1 VRAARSAV
9 AALSLWVIG
18 SGLWA
23 QGVPPVTPSAGPT
36 TRSAD
41 GSQLTI
47 SVLTFGQGDAIW
59 ERFGHNALRVRDAQ
73 LGTDVAYN
81 WGTFD
86 FEQPNFIG
94 RFLTG
99 NTLYWLATDP
109 TPLMIEHY
117 ARVLNRSGV
126 EQVLALTPQQ
136 RLAIRDFVAWNARPE
151 NRNYRY
157 DYFVDNC
164 STRLRD
170 VIDRVL
176 GGELRRQLA
185 ARPSAHTYRSESL
198 RLVDGMH
205 LLQAGMDVALARPAD
220 LPLTAWE
227 ESFVPMRLRDR
238 LRDVQVVG
246 ADGARRPLVAEERVL
261 YESTRAPEAARMPS
275 LVGRFLVVGLL
286 LAGLVVGLSALAER
300 GRRGARAGL
309 AAVGGVWGFLAGVMG
324 AILAIAWLAT
334 RHVFW
339 YRNEN
344 LLQFA
349 PVAIVLA
356 VLLPLAVY
364 RPRWRGAAFTV
375 AALVA
380 ALSALGLLLKVFPA
394 FRQQNL
400 AVVLLALPVH
410 AALGWALRPRRAD

>member
-1 VRAARSAV
+1 VSLRRSVV
-9 AALSLWVIG
+9 AAVSLCAVSSALS
-18 SGLWA
+18 A
-23 QGVPPVTPSAGPT
+23 QPT
-36 TRSAD
+36 TAHSAD

-59 ERFGHNALRVRDAQ
+59 ERFGHNALRIRDASTGSD
-73 LGTDVAYN
+73 LAYN

-109 TPLMIEHY
+109 SPLMIEHY

-126 EQVLALTPQQ
+126 EQVLDLTPQQ
-136 RLAIRDFVAWNARPE
+136 RVAMRDFVIWNARPE

-170 VIDRVL
+170 VIDRML

-185 ARPSAHTYRSESL
+185 ARPSTHTYRSESL

-220 LPLTAWE
+220 RPLTAWE

-238 LRDVQVVG
+238 LRGVQVVG

-286 LAGLVVGLSALAER
+286 LAGLIAALSMLAER
-300 GRRGARAGL
+300 GTRGARAGL
-309 AAVGGVWGFLAGVMG
+309 AAVGGLWGLVAGVMG
-324 AILAIAWLAT
+324 VILAIAWMAT
-334 RHVFW
+334 RHIFW

-344 LLQFA
+344 LLQFS
-349 PVAIVLA
+349 PVAIVLVA
-356 VLLPLAVY
+356 LAPLAIY
-364 RPRWRGAAFTV
+364 RPRWRRPAFTV
-375 AALVA
+375 AVLVA
-380 ALSALGLLLKVFPA
+380 GLSALGLLLKVLPA

-400 AVVLLALPVH
+400 AVVMLALPVH
-410 AALGWALRPRRAD
+410 VALAWTLRPRRVP